1 LNLAVEVN
9 DDCSMWMYNV
19 DILLQT
25 IHRSQL
31 MVVEEAG
38 HMVMMEQPEQ
48 VNKCLRDFLF
58 TPQLMS

>member
-1 LNLAVEVN
+1 LAVEVN